1 LEGKQPGDGVIPT
14 CARVRR
20 SAGRL

>member
-1 LEGKQPGDGVIPT
+1 VNASAAGT

-20 SAGRL
+20 